1 MTPFRFY
8 DQCIFCTLEAISQR
22 YPNYLKSI
30 KCKSH
35 EKGEKK
41 KECVHLQNFNIILR

>member
-1 MTPFRFY
+1 MSHDLRFY

-41 KECVHLQNFNIILR
+41 KSVYIYKIFI